1 MAANGFLGNDP
12 QDMQILI
19 SNLNTAIEQIQGAMN
34 LVDGKV
40 QSVQWNGTDAD
51 NFRNSEWP
59 NSKSQ
64 LTKVITDL
72 GVARDTVQRQKSE
85 QEQASGS

>member
-12 QDMQILI
+12 QDMQVLI
-19 SNLNTAIEQIQGAMN
+19 GNLNTAIDQIQSAMA

-40 QSVQWNGTDAD
+40 NSVQWNGTDAD

-59 NSKSQ
+59 NSKNQ
-64 LTKVITDL
+64 LTKVIQDM
-72 GVARDTVQRQKSE
+72 GVARDTVQRQKAE